1 MNAIPLTLIF
11 IEPDGFHLMLH
22 AFINGYKAN
31 VLIDTGASKTIMDL
45 SRAQYYLDNPDIK
58 PFNKFFTGVGA
69 GRIKTYVTFI
79 PKIVIGN
86 KELLGLDIV
95 LIDMAPLN
103 ASYAVYDLP
112 RIDMVLGGDLLVMMK
127 AVIDYPNK
135 QLVFGKGT

>member
-1 MNAIPLTLIF
+1 MNAIPLTLIP

-58 PFNKFFTGVGA
+58 PFDKFFTGLGA
-69 GRIKTYVTFI
+69 GRIKTYVTSI
-79 PKIVIGN
+79 PKIAIGN
-86 KELLGLDIV
+86 QELIDLDIV
-95 LIDMAPLN
+95 LIDMAPIN

-112 RIDMVLGGDLLVMMK
+112 RIDMVLGGDLLVK
-127 AVIDYPNK
+127 LNAVIDYPGK
-135 QLVFGKGT
+135 RLVLGH